1 MPPAATLAARRDHS
15 QRALAQALGFVE
27 ASVLGGLS
35 LKPGDLDRI
44 RRRTAMVMHI
54 ACGAAVSTI
63 EADETVAAAASG

>member
-1 MPPAATLAARRDHS
+1 VD
-15 QRALAQALGFVE
+15 

-44 RRRTAMVMHI
+44 RRRTAMVMHM
-54 ACGAAVSTI
+54 ACGAAVSAI